1 MPPHIQAI
9 LDTSRVSEDSI
20 LAVYTTT
27 KPQIPQVRVQSYSGA
42 RPIPQHPSPCFRCRL
57 KVQVVLSDLLA
68 VNQRSHDLT
77 LGLMNLLEKLT
88 GLRKT
93 VYLLDYQFI
102 IKIYNLVRKSEVV
115 KWSHYSQSAKFLKHE
130 EMILLLL

>member
-1 MPPHIQAI
+1 MQIESPGCPVWP
-9 LDTSRVSEDSI
+9 TGYKSEVSRPDFGFDEF
-20 LAVYTTT
+20 
-27 KPQIPQVRVQSYSGA
+27 A
-42 RPIPQHPSPCFRCRL
+42 REAHWTQE
-57 KVQVVLSDLLA
+57 
-68 VNQRSHDLT
+68 
-77 LGLMNLLEKLT
+77 NLL
-88 GLRKT
+88 